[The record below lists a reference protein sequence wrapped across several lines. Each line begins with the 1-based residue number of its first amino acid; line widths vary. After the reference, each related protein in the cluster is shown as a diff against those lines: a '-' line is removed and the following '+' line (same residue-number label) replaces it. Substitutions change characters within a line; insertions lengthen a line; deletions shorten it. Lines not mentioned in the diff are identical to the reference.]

1 MEYDKYLF
9 SEYNMFI
16 VIRSC
21 LMYSVMVIQSYIIYT
36 DKIHKKLN
44 NGLNQK
50 VNEQDSQHLLQVS

>member
-9 SEYNMFI
+9 SEFNMFI

-50 VNEQDSQHLLQVS
+50 VNEQDSQHSLQVS